1 MGVGNV
7 PSFPSLGVG
16 MRLKNGQLTGSDGED
31 NSNSEEWFSDAVS
44 VVGEVIGFWGFKENH
59 GRIWAF
65 LYLSI
70 HPVSTSDIRKTLQLS
85 KGATSM
91 LLNELEEWRV
101 ILQNE
106 HTTGRERTY
115 VANPNF
121 VEMIVRV
128 MERRESDMLD
138 QVVARLND
146 VQQTASQS
154 NATTEQIESIQK
166 MVDLAK
172 MVRQIVSIGQKLQSR
187 NIKKISILL
196 KTIDAML

>member
-1 MGVGNV
+1 M
-7 PSFPSLGVG
+7 SS
-16 MRLKNGQLTGSDGED
+16 KD
-31 NSNSEEWFSDAVS
+31 NYLSTPDNKEWFTEAVS

-65 LYLSI
+65 LYLNT
-70 HPVSTSDIRKTLQLS
+70 HPVSTSVIRETLKLS

-101 ILQNE
+101 ILKSEQSI
-106 HTTGRERTY
+106 GRERTY

-121 VEMIVRV
+121 IEMIVRV

-138 QVVARLND
+138 QIVLRLNTVKD
-146 VQQTASQS
+146 TASKS
-154 NATTEQIESIQK
+154 SATPEQIESIQK

-172 MVRQIVSIGQKLQSR
+172 MVRQVVSIGQKLQSR
-187 NIKKISILL
+187 NIKKISMLL
-196 KTIDAML
+196 KTIDTML

>member
-7 PSFPSLGVG
+7 PSFPSLGVR
-16 MRLKNGQLTGSDGED
+16 MSSLD
-31 NSNSEEWFSDAVS
+31 SNSIDHSNNEEWFTDAVS

-65 LYLSI
+65 LYLSPE
-70 HPVSTSDIRKTLQLS
+70 PVSTSSIRDTLQLS

-91 LLNELEEWRV
+91 LLSELEEWRV
-101 ILQNE
+101 ILQSTNS
-106 HTTGRERTY
+106 TGRERSY
-115 VANPNF
+115 IANPNF
-121 VEMIVRV
+121 IEMIVRV

-138 QVVARLND
+138 QIVSKLNE
-146 VQQTASQS
+146 VQQTASTS
-154 NATTEQIESIQK
+154 NATPKQIESIQK
-166 MVDLAK
+166 MVDLAQ

-187 NIKKISILL
+187 NIKKISLLL

>member
-1 MGVGNV
+1 M
-7 PSFPSLGVG
+7 SS
-16 MRLKNGQLTGSDGED
+16 KD
-31 NSNSEEWFSDAVS
+31 NNDVVSNDKGWFAEAVA

-65 LYLSI
+65 LYLSPNPI
-70 HPVSTSDIRKTLQLS
+70 STSDIRKTLKLS

-101 ILQNE
+101 ILQSKPSI
-106 HTTGRERTY
+106 GRERTY
-115 VANPNF
+115 VANQNF
-121 VEMIVRV
+121 IEMIVRV

-138 QVVARLND
+138 QVVSRLNY
-146 VQQTASQS
+146 VQEKASTS
-154 NATTEQIESIQK
+154 NAAQEQIESIQK
-166 MVDLAK
+166 MVDLAQ

-187 NIKKISILL
+187 NINKISMLL

>member
-1 MGVGNV
+1 MSSN
-7 PSFPSLGVG
+7 
-16 MRLKNGQLTGSDGED
+16 D
-31 NSNSEEWFSDAVS
+31 NSISTSNDTEWFAGAVS

-65 LYLSI
+65 LYLSPD
-70 HPVSTSDIRKTLQLS
+70 PVSTSDIRETLNLS

-91 LLNELEEWRV
+91 LLNELEDWGV
-101 ILQNE
+101 ILQSNQSI
-106 HTTGRERTY
+106 GRERTY
-115 VANPNF
+115 VANQNF
-121 VEMIVRV
+121 IEMIVRV

-138 QVVARLND
+138 QVVSRLD
-146 VQQTASQS
+146 AVQQTASLS
-154 NATTEQIESIQK
+154 HATPEQIESIQK

-187 NIKKISILL
+187 NIKKISMLL

>member
-1 MGVGNV
+1 MSSQDSHVTK
-7 PSFPSLGVG
+7 SH
-16 MRLKNGQLTGSDGED
+16 TD
-31 NSNSEEWFSDAVS
+31 EWFAEAVS

-65 LYLSI
+65 LYLSTN
-70 HPVSTSDIRKTLQLS
+70 PASTSDIRETLKLS

-101 ILQNE
+101 ILQSDDSI
-106 HTTGRERTY
+106 GRERMY

-121 VEMIVRV
+121 IEMIVRV

-138 QVVARLND
+138 QVVDRLNK
-146 VQQTASQS
+146 VQHTAVQS
-154 NATTEQIESIQK
+154 RANSEQVESIQK

-187 NIKKISILL
+187 NIKRISMLL

>member
-7 PSFPSLGVG
+7 PPFPSLGVCVSS
-16 MRLKNGQLTGSDGED
+16 LDSNP
-31 NSNSEEWFSDAVS
+31 NSKSNNKEWFTDAVS

-65 LYLSI
+65 LYLSAE
-70 HPVSTSDIRKTLQLS
+70 PVSTSSIRDTLQLS

-101 ILQNE
+101 IIQSPSS
-106 HTTGRERTY
+106 TGRERSY
-115 VANPNF
+115 IANPNF
-121 VEMIVRV
+121 IEMIVRV

-138 QVVARLND
+138 QVVSKLNE
-146 VQQTASQS
+146 VQHTASNS
-154 NATTEQIESIQK
+154 NATPEQIESIQK
-166 MVDLAK
+166 MVDLAQ
-172 MVRQIVSIGQKLQSR
+172 MVRQIVSVGQKLQSR
-187 NIKKISILL
+187 NIKKISLLL

>member
-1 MGVGNV
+1 MTS
-7 PSFPSLGVG
+7 P
-16 MRLKNGQLTGSDGED
+16 
-31 NSNSEEWFSDAVS
+31 NSPAKTSHDDEWFSEAVS

-65 LYLSI
+65 LYLSTN
-70 HPVSTSDIRKTLQLS
+70 PASTSDIRETLSLS

-101 ILQNE
+101 ILQSAQSI
-106 HTTGRERTY
+106 GRERMY

-121 VEMIVRV
+121 IEMIVRV

-138 QVVARLND
+138 QVVDRLD
-146 VQQTASQS
+146 QVQQTAVQS
-154 NATTEQIESIQK
+154 RATSEQVEAIQK

-187 NIKKISILL
+187 NIKRISMLL

>member
-7 PSFPSLGVG
+7 PTFPSLGVR
-16 MRLKNGQLTGSDGED
+16 MSSLDNKTDCSKNED
-31 NSNSEEWFSDAVS
+31 WFTDAVS

-65 LYLSI
+65 LYLSPK
-70 HPVSTSDIRKTLQLS
+70 PVSTSSIRDTLQLS

-101 ILQNE
+101 ILQSTDNAR
-106 HTTGRERTY
+106 RERTY
-115 VANPNF
+115 IANPNF
-121 VEMIVRV
+121 IEMIVRV

-138 QVVARLND
+138 QIVSRLNE

-154 NATTEQIESIQK
+154 SATADQIESIQK
-166 MVDLAK
+166 MVDLAQ

-187 NIKKISILL
+187 NIKKISLLL

>member
-1 MGVGNV
+1 M
-7 PSFPSLGVG
+7 SSKDKYTL
-16 MRLKNGQLTGSDGED
+16 QSD
-31 NSNSEEWFSDAVS
+31 NEEWFSEAVS

-65 LYLSI
+65 LYLSPT
-70 HPVSTSDIRKTLQLS
+70 PVSTSLIRETLKLS

-101 ILQNE
+101 ILKNE
-106 HTTGRERTY
+106 QSVGRERTY

-121 VEMIVRV
+121 IEMIVRV

-138 QVVARLND
+138 QVVSRLND
-146 VQQTASQS
+146 VQETASKA
-154 NATTEQIESIQK
+154 NANPEQIESIQK

-172 MVRQIVSIGQKLQSR
+172 MVRQVVSLGQKLQSR
-187 NIKKISILL
+187 NIKKISMLL

>member
-7 PSFPSLGVG
+7 PPFPSLGV
-16 MRLKNGQLTGSDGED
+16 RVSSLD
-31 NSNSEEWFSDAVS
+31 SNPISKSNNKEWFTDAVS

-65 LYLSI
+65 LYLSAE
-70 HPVSTSDIRKTLQLS
+70 PVSTSSIRDTLQLS

-101 ILQNE
+101 ILKSPS
-106 HTTGRERTY
+106 TTGRERSY
-115 VANPNF
+115 IANPNF
-121 VEMIVRV
+121 IEMIVRV

-138 QVVARLND
+138 QVVSKLNE
-146 VQQTASQS
+146 VQHTASNS
-154 NATTEQIESIQK
+154 NATPEQIESIQK
-166 MVDLAK
+166 MVDLAQ

-187 NIKKISILL
+187 NIKKISLLL

>member
-7 PSFPSLGVG
+7 PSFPSLGVR
-16 MRLKNGQLTGSDGED
+16 MSSLDSSPIAL
-31 NSNSEEWFSDAVS
+31 SNNEEWFTDAVS

-65 LYLSI
+65 LYLSAE
-70 HPVSTSDIRKTLQLS
+70 PVSTSSIRDTLQLS

-101 ILQNE
+101 ILQSNDNA
-106 HTTGRERTY
+106 GRERSY

-121 VEMIVRV
+121 IEMIVRV

-138 QVVARLND
+138 QIVSKLNE

-154 NATTEQIESIQK
+154 NATPEQIESIQK
-166 MVDLAK
+166 MVDLAQ

>member
-1 MGVGNV
+1 MSSPNSSITT
-7 PSFPSLGVG
+7 P
-16 MRLKNGQLTGSDGED
+16 NDG
-31 NSNSEEWFSDAVS
+31 EWFSEAVS

-65 LYLSI
+65 LYLSTS
-70 HPVSTSDIRKTLQLS
+70 PASTSDIREALKLS

-101 ILQNE
+101 ILQSDQSN
-106 HTTGRERTY
+106 GRERMY
-115 VANPNF
+115 IANPNF
-121 VEMIVRV
+121 IEMIVRV

-138 QVVARLND
+138 QVVERLNK
-146 VQQTASQS
+146 VQQTAIQS
-154 NATTEQIESIQK
+154 RATSEQVEAIQK

-187 NIKKISILL
+187 NIKKISMLL

>member
-1 MGVGNV
+1 MSSN
-7 PSFPSLGVG
+7 
-16 MRLKNGQLTGSDGED
+16 D
-31 NSNSEEWFSDAVS
+31 NNISASNDTEWFSEAVS

-65 LYLSI
+65 LYLSPT
-70 HPVSTSDIRKTLQLS
+70 PVSTSDIRKTLKLS

-91 LLNELEEWRV
+91 LLGELEDWGV
-101 ILQNE
+101 ILQSDQSA
-106 HTTGRERTY
+106 GRERTY
-115 VANPNF
+115 IANQNF
-121 VEMIVRV
+121 IEMIVLV

-138 QVVARLND
+138 QVVSRLNR
-146 VQQTASQS
+146 VQETASIS
-154 NATTEQIESIQK
+154 HATIEQIESIQK

-187 NIKKISILL
+187 NIKKISMLL

>member
-1 MGVGNV
+1 M
-7 PSFPSLGVG
+7 SS
-16 MRLKNGQLTGSDGED
+16 QD
-31 NSNSEEWFSDAVS
+31 NKSIELLNNEEWFTDAVS

-65 LYLSI
+65 LYLSSE
-70 HPVSTSDIRKTLQLS
+70 PVSTSSIRDTLELS

-101 ILQNE
+101 ILQSTNG
-106 HTTGRERTY
+106 TGRERSY
-115 VANPNF
+115 IANPNF
-121 VEMIVRV
+121 IEMIVRV

-138 QVVARLND
+138 QIVSKLNK
-146 VQQTASQS
+146 VQQTAEMS
-154 NATTEQIESIQK
+154 NATPEQIESIQK
-166 MVDLAK
+166 MVDLAQ

-187 NIKKISILL
+187 NIKKISLLL